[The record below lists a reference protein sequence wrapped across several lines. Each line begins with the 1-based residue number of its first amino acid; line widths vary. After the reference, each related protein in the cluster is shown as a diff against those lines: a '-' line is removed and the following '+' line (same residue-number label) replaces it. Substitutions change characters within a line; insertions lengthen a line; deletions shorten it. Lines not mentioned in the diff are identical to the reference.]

1 MRFKKYFAPLALAL
15 SICTFL
21 WQESRSVDARVD
33 SPVAQADPSSA
44 LSTGRS
50 LLKQGHADQAL
61 NHLQTALTL
70 YTQANNQRGIA
81 AARDALGDLYLLQG
95 QYKVALE
102 HYEKGYEAFAAAA
115 IKDQKTQAVTSTV
128 ASQAGATTSAAAETA
143 ASTADNG
150 FNANLMLAKIGDTS
164 FRLGDM
170 SKAGTAYARMTVK
183 KPESAAAKAD
193 ATVRRSGRNRRQH
206 LDRSR

>member
-1 MRFKKYFAPLALAL
+1 MQFYKYFAPAALVLCAIV
-15 SICTFL
+15 SG
-21 WQESRSVDARVD
+21 SRSPVPVSAG
-33 SPVAQADPSSA
+33 SAPVAQADPSSA

-70 YTQANNQRGIA
+70 YTQASNQRGIA
-81 AARDALGDLYLLQG
+81 ATRDALGDLYLIQG

-102 HYEKGYEAFAAAA
+102 HYEKGYEAFTAAAA
-115 IKDQKTQAVTSTV
+115 KDQKTQAVTSTV
-128 ASQAGATTSAAAETA
+128 AGQAGATTGAAAETA
-143 ASTADNG
+143 ASTADNS

-170 SKAGTAYARMTVK
+170 SKAGTAYARMTV
-183 KPESAAAKAD
+183 
-193 ATVRRSGRNRRQH
+193 
-206 LDRSR
+206 